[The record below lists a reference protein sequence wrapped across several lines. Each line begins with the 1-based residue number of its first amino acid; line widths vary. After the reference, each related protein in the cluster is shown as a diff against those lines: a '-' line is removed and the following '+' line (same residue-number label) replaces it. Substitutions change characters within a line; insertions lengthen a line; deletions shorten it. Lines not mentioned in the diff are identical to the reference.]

1 MFANYSR
8 FLSYELFGNLWDN
21 INHLVPGAPLKGYR
35 YLNKA
40 VTESYRFTQL
50 YVTFQWTPG
59 TKGLIQSTETRFIV
73 KM

>member
-21 INHLVPGAPLKGYR
+21 INPLVPGALLKGYR
-35 YLNKA
+35 HLNKA
-40 VTESYRFTQL
+40 VAESHRFTQL
-50 YVTFQWTPG
+50 YVTSQWTPG
-59 TKGLIQSTETRFIV
+59 TKGLTQSTETRFIV